1 MHSHV
6 WAVLHETFAAK
17 WPTTVLSVFQHSAGG
32 KTYPQNK
39 CSPVFHYIFETAVI
53 SQDKRS
59 FTKQPKSAL
68 GTCLRGGHCRVST
81 VKATDHSWDQ
91 QKINTAQAAPISSIC
106 RVENSKQHSQK
117 LSGKPF
123 LSSRCVRVEGGK
135 SQTSQNQSNPHS
147 NKVILRW
154 QYPFWFQKLRHNE
167 IKAIG
172 NRQSWRSAATGSRR
186 APRQRMTPQKEEET
200 ACWSLLSKRIL
211 GIRILGI
218 RTTMQHPI
226 FSTGVLMMCFWK
238 VLFLPS
244 CKRTK
249 VFNPPQTENE
259 VLFSAPFFLSWPAS
273 QSDLASLPFL
283 FTVLMYRNQGNFP
296 ELSYARGI
304 RVFNKNSSVSLASL

>member
-1 MHSHV
+1 MIFMHSHV

-123 LSSRCVRVEGGK
+123 LSSRCVRVEGGGK
-135 SQTSQNQSNPHS
+135 ARPAKT
-147 NKVILRW
+147 
-154 QYPFWFQKLRHNE
+154 
-167 IKAIG
+167 KAIHTAIKWFWDG
-172 NRQSWRSAATGSRR
+172 NTHFGS
-186 APRQRMTPQKEEET
+186 K
-200 ACWSLLSKRIL
+200 CW
-211 GIRILGI
+211 G
-218 RTTMQHPI
+218 TM
-226 FSTGVLMMCFWK
+226 K
-238 VLFLPS
+238 
-244 CKRTK
+244 
-249 VFNPPQTENE
+249 
-259 VLFSAPFFLSWPAS
+259 
-273 QSDLASLPFL
+273 
-283 FTVLMYRNQGNFP
+283 
-296 ELSYARGI
+296 
-304 RVFNKNSSVSLASL
+304 